1 MEERGARPPRV
12 GRGFAGPAV
21 TGATPPQATDRI
33 ILAGSD
39 VAIPPLGVG
48 TWAWGDKGVWGMGGY
63 DQSLTEST
71 IHDAWEASIEAGV
84 VFFDTAEVYG
94 SGESERIIG
103 RLLASDPTV
112 RSSVVIATKFMP
124 SPWKVNV
131 HARLLSAARQS
142 LERLGCDTIDLYQI
156 HGPISLR
163 SHDAL
168 GEALAAAHAEG
179 LVKAVGVSN
188 YSAKETRSMDAAL
201 RKRGL
206 RLASNQIEFSLLR
219 TMPRRVGLLDC
230 CRELG
235 VVPLAYSPIGQG
247 RLTGKY
253 TASNPP
259 PGGRTF
265 SAHPME
271 QVDAIVAEL
280 RRIGEAHDERTPS
293 QVALAW
299 LIAQGAVPIP
309 GAKNRSQAEQNAGAL
324 GWQMTD
330 DELARLDDASLFGK
344 RGISQRVWQHG

>member
-1 MEERGARPPRV
+1 MTDAAPK
-12 GRGFAGPAV
+12 
-21 TGATPPQATDRI
+21 ATDRI
-33 ILAGSD
+33 VLAGSD
-39 VAIPPLGVG
+39 IAVPPLGVG

-63 DQSLTEST
+63 DQALTEST
-71 IHDAWEASIEAGV
+71 IRDAWEASIEAGV

-94 SGESERIIG
+94 GGESERIIG
-103 RLLASDPTV
+103 RLLAADPDV
-112 RSSVVIATKFMP
+112 RSRIVIATKFMP

-131 HARLLSAARQS
+131 RTQLLAAARGS
-142 LERLGCDTIDLYQI
+142 LERLGCEVIDLYQI
-156 HGPISLR
+156 HGPVSLR
-163 SHDAL
+163 SHDAMA
-168 GEALAAAHAEG
+168 EALAAAHREG

-188 YSAKETRSMDAAL
+188 YSAKETRSIDAAL
-201 RKRGL
+201 RKHGL

-219 TMPRRVGLLDC
+219 TMPRKVGLLDC

-235 VVPLAYSPIGQG
+235 VLPLAYSPIGQG

-280 RRIGEAHDERTPS
+280 RRIGEAHDQRTPS

-330 DELARLDDASLFGK
+330 EELARLDAAALFGK
-344 RGISQRVWQHG
+344 RGIRERVWQHG

>member
-168 GEALAAAHAEG
+168 AE
-179 LVKAVGVSN
+179 AVGVSN

-280 RRIGEAHDERTPS
+280 RRIGEAHDGRTPS

>member
-1 MEERGARPPRV
+1 MGGHLA
-12 GRGFAGPAV
+12 ATAV
-21 TGATPPQATDRI
+21 TGAAPPQATDRI
-33 ILAGSD
+33 VLAGSD

-71 IHDAWEASIEAGV
+71 IRDAWEASIEAGV
-84 VFFDTAEVYG
+84 VLFDTAEVYG
-94 SGESERIIG
+94 RGESERIIG
-103 RLLASDPTV
+103 RLLAADPTV
-112 RSSVVIATKFMP
+112 RSRIVIATKFMP
-124 SPWKVNV
+124 SPWKLNV
-131 HARLLSAARQS
+131 RGSLLAAARQS
-142 LERLGCDTIDLYQI
+142 LERLGSGVIDLYQI

-168 GEALAAAHAEG
+168 AEALAAAQAEG
-179 LVKAVGVSN
+179 LVRAVGVSN
-188 YSAKETRSMDAAL
+188 YSAKETRSIDAAL

-280 RRIGEAHDERTPS
+280 RRIGEAHDGRTPS

-324 GWQMTD
+324 GWKMTEE
-330 DELARLDDASLFGK
+330 ELARLDAASLFGK
-344 RGISQRVWQHG
+344 RGVAQRVWQHG